1 MMTRQSPALGTGLP
15 VIQGEA
21 QTVNQHSLCGGTATH
36 VTHSLDSYA
45 PAGPRAPPAPGCG
58 AQPLIERLGETKVII
73 E

>member
-45 PAGPRAPPAPGCG
+45 PQVPELR
-58 AQPLIERLGETKVII
+58 RLQAVVHSLLLSVWGKQK
-73 E
+73 